1 MEIINAWIAGKTIEV
16 RCFKENV
23 WRVYTCTARNPPV
36 NETLNSCEWRIVM
49 PKIIN
54 EPKPVTAVKQP
65 HKHAAIIKAW
75 ADGAQIQCK
84 GDPRDRDY
92 WLDTQNPFFNQDYE
106 YRIKPEKKSDGQLMF
121 EAWMPGDGWLWSKL
135 GDKSTYEIVAAKFLT
150 AKAAQE

>member
-1 MEIINAWIAGKTIEV
+1 MDILYAWLAGKTIEV

-36 NETLNSCEWRIVM
+36 NETLISCEWRIVM

-121 EAWMPGDGWLWSKL
+121 ECFSNQCEWENLNSKL
-135 GDKSTYEIVAAKFLT
+135 FWEHAAIKFLASK
-150 AKAAQE
+150 AKQT

>member
-1 MEIINAWIAGKTIEV
+1 MDILYAWLAGKTIEV
-16 RCFKENV
+16 RCFTENV
-23 WRVYTCTARNPPV
+23 WRVYTCKTRNPPV

-121 EAWMPGDGWLWSKL
+121 ECFSNQCEWENLNSKL
-135 GDKSTYEIVAAKFLT
+135 FWEHAAIKFLASK
-150 AKAAQE
+150 AKQT

>member
-16 RCFKENV
+16 RCFTENV
-23 WRVYTCTARNPPV
+23 WRVYTCKTRNPPV

-121 EAWMPGDGWLWSKL
+121 ECFSNQCEWENLNSKL
-135 GDKSTYEIVAAKFLT
+135 FWEHAAIKFL
-150 AKAAQE
+150 ASKAAQE